1 MDDRDRRLIPGISL
15 CVLVRGVAQ
24 GGGGNW
30 GELETRFATKFRKTR
45 GKNLSSAAFT
55 NVHLESFGGW
65 DVNLARKLR
74 LSLKRGRIRSW
85 KEKLEGI

>member
-24 GGGGNW
+24 GGGENW

-45 GKNLSSAAFT
+45 GAGQK
-55 NVHLESFGGW
+55 
-65 DVNLARKLR
+65 
-74 LSLKRGRIRSW
+74 SLISC
-85 KEKLEGI
+85 IH